1 MCTTNRHR
9 FSLFNYDSDHF
20 RVGLGIVCC
29 NNVLHNRAYFFVTVD
44 EARKITS
51 LPFTQTIILI
61 ESVFVYHI
69 IPDPVRNNSGPIQD
83 HFLTILHQP
92 IEFLTIIPQP
102 VTPSAPPLPE
112 ILWLP
117 HGSLKAMPCGHF
129 AIFTAMEYCILTC
142 PFAVPSYYNSRS
154 WLFHLIVSYPTSW
167 LSQPTKPI
175 QFRAYYYCAIVHTS
189 HYHS

>member
-112 ILWLP
+112 ILTPTWIFK
-117 HGSLKAMPCGHF
+117 SDAMR
-129 AIFTAMEYCILTC
+129 
-142 PFAVPSYYNSRS
+142 PFCYLYSDGVLHPYLSFRS
-154 WLFHLIVSYPTSW
+154 TIAL
-167 LSQPTKPI
+167 
-175 QFRAYYYCAIVHTS
+175 
-189 HYHS
+189 